1 MRCALLS
8 VLLLLFPAFC
18 FAAPK
23 LTPETLNYDF
33 GAIVQG
39 ETVEYSFRFQNS
51 GDHVL
56 EIGQVRTSCGCTAAL
71 LSARR
76 LAPGE
81 IGELKVRFNSQG
93 FRGKIHKTI
102 TVDTNDPEQASVI
115 FNLRG
120 MITLELYTT
129 LERVNWGRV
138 KERLPLQDQFDIV
151 NDSKQVVTLTEPQ
164 IAGAGI
170 AANISRLRLEPGQK
184 ATVNVAGEFLEGN
197 NRIAGYVIIS
207 TDFSA
212 VPQIRVP
219 VSARLSTK

>member
-51 GDHVL
+51 GDQVL

-102 TVDTNDPEQASVI
+102 TVDTNDPEQPSVI
-115 FNLRG
+115 FNLHG
-120 MITLELYTT
+120 MITLELYAT

-138 KERLPLQDQFDIV
+138 KEPVPLQDQFDIV
-151 NDSKQVVTLTEPQ
+151 NDSKHVVTLAGPQ

-184 ATVNVAGEFLEGN
+184 ATVNVTGEFLEGN

>member
-8 VLLLLFPAFC
+8 VLLLLFPVLC

-23 LTPETLNYDF
+23 LTPETLDYDF

-51 GDHVL
+51 GDEVL

-102 TVDTNDPEQASVI
+102 TVDTNDPEQSSVI
-115 FNLRG
+115 FNLHG
-120 MITLELYTT
+120 MITLELYAT

-138 KERLPLQDQFDIV
+138 KERVPLQDQFDIV
-151 NDSKQVVTLTEPQ
+151 NDSKHAVTLSEPQ
-164 IAGAGI
+164 IAGVGI
-170 AANISRLRLEPGQK
+170 AASISRLRLEPGQK
-184 ATVNVAGEFLEGN
+184 ATVNVTGEFLEGN

-212 VPQIRVP
+212 VPQVRVP

>member
-51 GDHVL
+51 GDQVL

-102 TVDTNDPEQASVI
+102 TVDTNDPEQSSVI
-115 FNLRG
+115 FNLHG
-120 MITLELYTT
+120 MITLELYAT

-138 KERLPLQDQFDIV
+138 KEPVPLQDQFDIV
-151 NDSKQVVTLTEPQ
+151 NDSKHVVTLTGPQ

-184 ATVNVAGEFLEGN
+184 ATVNVTGEFLEGN

>member
-33 GAIVQG
+33 GSVVQG

-51 GDHVL
+51 GDQVL

-102 TVDTNDPEQASVI
+102 TVDTNDPEQPSVI

-138 KERLPLQDQFDIV
+138 KERLPLQDQFDII
-151 NDSKQVVTLTEPQ
+151 NDSKKLVTLTGPQ
-164 IAGAGI
+164 IAGVGI
-170 AANISRLRLEPGQK
+170 AASISQLSLEPGQK
-184 ATVNVAGEFLEGN
+184 ATVNVTGEFLEGN